1 MAESFEGWRVT
12 ALCRPK
18 YSFGHNLRLP
28 EYVETQKHIDP
39 TRNHEVLLHL
49 GDEREAYQ
57 AIFGEAIKKYNAKQ
71 KRKDRRITDYYQKIL
86 DDERSGTHK
95 NPKANAERKPFYE
108 FQFYI
113 GNRDSHCPDEKAKKV
128 LSLYIQKVLPRKF
141 PNFMPTSITLHND
154 EYSFDRKGNRIE
166 SPLHFHVV
174 GVFVAHALTAEELKE
189 ENEYRAKC
197 KETKKAELAA
207 KGGKWE
213 EKEWKKKDWR
223 KSMIDRWGKSLE
235 KGMELQS
242 SMSAACNEMGF
253 FTAKGKGTAQQQ
265 FEEAVRYDLMDFC
278 ESMGIK
284 INRTKGY
291 SHSHR
296 EKEVYKAEQENLA
309 LEAELNEA
317 QELLEAKELA
327 LQNRK
332 DDFDY
337 KIEHL
342 EEIEQELN
350 CQKIGLEQRE
360 KHMQRDEQNLQNRE
374 KRLKEEKKEL
384 AWKEK
389 EIDSTRKYQSEKEA
403 KLSRDEKYLDY
414 RKEKL
419 DEQAKKQN
427 EREKRIQQGE
437 EPILEKERELAE
449 TAKELIDRENAVSQK
464 ESNLKILKTEIQERE
479 RIAIEKSDSA
489 TQKEHLAKAELENA
503 EKSRNESVSARNE
516 TLKIYEENQSQI
528 AQFNA
533 ENRSKIAEI
542 AKWKEAAEQIND
554 SDSWINHA
562 FAEYKKNRYKEN
574 SLQNLFQKVK
584 AGVVAAIA
592 KVKQAYDRKL
602 SELYKSLFGYRRFYY
617 SDDNIVCEYSYGES
631 DYADMLRDTP
641 VSEIEKA
648 ISETKKK
655 GKRTFADMAKDEGFS
670 FYERYF
676 TKAKTLAQERQIELE
691 REREREGYSR

>member
-1 MAESFEGWRVT
+1 MAEFDGWRVT

-18 YSFGHNLRLP
+18 YSFGHNLRLQG
-28 EYVETQKHIDP
+28 YVENQKHIDP

-49 GDEREAYQ
+49 GDERESYQ
-57 AIFGEAIKKYNAKQ
+57 AIFGEAIKKYNARQ

-86 DDERSGTHK
+86 DDERSGSHK

-113 GNRDSHCPDEKAKKV
+113 GNRNSHCPDEKAKKV
-128 LSLYIQKVLPRKF
+128 LSLYIQKIMVKKF
-141 PNFMPTSITLHND
+141 PNFVPTSITMHND
-154 EYSFDRKGNRIE
+154 EFSFDRKGNRIE

-197 KETKKAELAA
+197 KEAKKSELAE
-207 KGGKWE
+207 KGIKWDD
-213 EKEWKKKDWR
+213 KEWKKKDWR
-223 KSMIDRWGKSLE
+223 AGMIDRWGKSLE
-235 KGMELQS
+235 KGMGLQS

-253 FTAKGKGTAQQQ
+253 FTEKGKGTAQQQ
-265 FEEAVRYDLMDFC
+265 FEEALRYDLMDFC

-291 SHSHR
+291 SHSHK
-296 EKEVYKAEQENLA
+296 EKEVYKAEQDNLA

-317 QELLEAKELA
+317 QELLEAKEFA
-327 LQNRK
+327 FQNQK

-350 CQKIGLEQRE
+350 NQKSDLEQRE
-360 KHMQRDEQNLQNRE
+360 ERLQQDEQNLKNRE
-374 KRLKEEKKEL
+374 NQLSEEKKEL

-389 EIDSTRKYQSEKEA
+389 EIDSTRKYQVEKEA

-419 DEQAKKQN
+419 DEQAKRQN
-427 EREKRIQQGE
+427 EREKRILQGE
-437 EPILEKERELAE
+437 EPLLKKERELTE
-449 TAKELIDRENAVSQK
+449 TAKELSDRENAVLQK
-464 ESNLKILKTEIQERE
+464 ESNLEIRETEIQERE
-479 RIAIEKSDSA
+479 KITTEKSDSA
-489 TQKEHLAKAELENA
+489 VQKELLAKAELEEAQNA
-503 EKSRNESVSARNE
+503 RNESISANNE
-516 TLKIYEENQSQI
+516 MQKIYEENQNQI
-528 AQFNA
+528 TQFNA
-533 ENRSKIAEI
+533 ENRSKIEEI
-542 AKWKEAAEQIND
+542 AKWKEAAEQIKD
-554 SDSWINHA
+554 SDSWINSA
-562 FAEYKKNRYKEN
+562 FIDYKNNLHKEN
-574 SLQNLFQKVK
+574 ALQTLFQKVK
-584 AGVVAAIA
+584 AGVAVAIA
-592 KVKQAYDRKL
+592 KVKQAYDKKL
-602 SELYKSLFGYRRFYY
+602 SELHKRLFGHKRFYH
-617 SDDNIVCEYSYGES
+617 SGDTIVCEYSYGES

-648 ISETKKK
+648 ISETKRK
-655 GKRTFADMAKDEGFS
+655 GKSTFAEAAALDKGFF